1 MIFTVPSALRSSVH
15 ELNDWTDPSG
25 CCCCD
30 DTSTLLSPAAPR
42 GMRPAEEAACS
53 VHCTRICA
61 PMSLLS
67 SDKERS
73 SSLPAAPDP
82 KQLHKTYHVNE
93 TRKMKMTADNVMTQP
108 SKRQPTKLW
117 RIRNEKTK
125 ENRQNNSIDSLAGNS
140 KKSHPVVGYL
150 DVCQLLFLGSRK
162 GGSEEPHTKL
172 GAKEN
177 FLKR

>member
-1 MIFTVPSALRSSVH
+1 MGKKNEIIFGFTVPSALRSSVH

-25 CCCCD
+25 GCCD
-30 DTSTLLSPAAPR
+30 DTRTTLLSPAVAPPPPPR

-73 SSLPAAPDP
+73 SSLQLAAPPPDP

-93 TRKMKMTADNVMTQP
+93 TRKMKMTADNVMA
-108 SKRQPTKLW
+108 QPTKG
-117 RIRNEKTK
+117 
-125 ENRQNNSIDSLAGNS
+125 NRQKFGEKETTTTQKNRRNNSIDSLAGNQRS
-140 KKSHPVVGYL
+140 L
-150 DVCQLLFLGSRK
+150 LVCVSAPIFRI
-162 GGSEEPHTKL
+162 
-172 GAKEN
+172 
-177 FLKR
+177 

>member
-108 SKRQPTKLW
+108 TKRQPTKVW

-125 ENRQNNSIDSLAGNS
+125 ENRQNNSIDSLARNS
-140 KKSHPVVGYL
+140 KEIPSR
-150 DVCQLLFLGSRK
+150 CWLLGCVSAPIFRI
-162 GGSEEPHTKL
+162 
-172 GAKEN
+172 
-177 FLKR
+177 